1 MPCEAGG
8 VGIGATKRESC
19 VVSSFFFFVWALPSL
34 CTLLLSFAALPSFL
48 LGLCVAAVLFRLRRL
63 ATCVLGAAMGLCP
76 VVWRVQKLSSS
87 RHRCFSQR
95 AEPQSSS
102 GTLSCPRPSQ
112 RRRGTVRF
120 SADPTA
126 LVLQRKLIRSKKQ
139 NRREGKRE
147 VKRGR
152 GRGGCQGENSNFH
165 EKERSEKGGRE
176 QHGVYTNYTMHQ
188 GIHQGGA
195 TKDQECFG
203 DQPDGHPWSAPAQLN
218 WSHSSASEK
227 RREGA

>member
-1 MPCEAGG
+1 MQTPGDRGSAGSRRLTRSAHDRG
-8 VGIGATKRESC
+8 GGGGGGGGNGFASRLLLRSMC
-19 VVSSFFFFVWALPSL
+19 AYDRGGGGGRGGGDGFAGRLLLRSL
-34 CTLLLSFAALPSFL
+34 CVYRGGGGGRGGGDGFAGRLLLRS
-48 LGLCVAAVLFRLRRL
+48 LCV
-63 ATCVLGAAMGLCP
+63 
-76 VVWRVQKLSSS
+76 
-87 RHRCFSQR
+87 HR
-95 AEPQSSS
+95 
-102 GTLSCPRPSQ
+102 GGGGG
-112 RRRGTVRF
+112 RGGGDGF
-120 SADPTA
+120 D
-126 LVLQRKLIRSKKQ
+126 LQRKLIRSKKQ